1 MAGVQARTRQRPG
14 AARRTAGAGIARLV
28 AQARTVGR
36 WTAFALA
43 AAGVGCGSASE
54 GAPAA
59 GPKEVGPTPA
69 ISPARAADEDALVI
83 AVRRLPASL
92 DPSGELD
99 PWGQRV
105 VDDLLYEG
113 LVRRRGDAAPWA
125 EPALAD
131 RCEPDRAARG
141 LVCRL
146 REGAQFHDG
155 TPVTRDDVLASFA
168 AWLGPRGLGLRLR
181 RGLDGL
187 RAVEAADGPDPKDSP
202 GRWIR
207 IAFEHDDPLS
217 LEKIAA
223 IKIVPRAGRGGV
235 GSGPFRLVAQDEAN
249 LVFERVAPAPGRA
262 RRIVLRAIEDGAAA
276 LTALRRGEVHV
287 LAEVAPAHVPKEL
300 AKPAMAARFYAYLV
314 SPARYD
320 LLLFNLREGLQAGPR
335 MRQALDLAAPRAELA
350 QQVYGL
356 PGLPVVAPVDL
367 HEPAA
372 IDLAALTDGRDGE
385 AGLGPLARG
394 PDLAA
399 DAAGRAA
406 ADALLTELGWIHE
419 RGVRRRQSATLRLPL
434 VWDGSPGL
442 ATGVTRVLRSGWKQ
456 VGIQAPSV
464 TAGWPYVLANLLKPG
479 QFSVALARLA
489 PGSDGDLFPWFHSK
503 GAQNVSGVADG
514 ILDAALD
521 AYRVASTREARDAA
535 ERAVAERLAALRP
548 AVVLH
553 APVAVILL
561 SRRITGLRFEDD
573 LPRLDELG
581 FVAGERDAWTRSP

>member
-1 MAGVQARTRQRPG
+1 MADVQARTRQRPG
-14 AARRTAGAGIARLV
+14 AGPGAGAAGIARGV
-28 AQARTVGR
+28 ACWPARGR
-36 WTAFALA
+36 VAAFALA
-43 AAGVGCGSASE
+43 AASFGCGAE
-54 GAPAA
+54 GEVAPAA
-59 GPKEVGPTPA
+59 GPKEVGAAPA

-83 AVRRLPASL
+83 AVRRLPATL

-105 VDDLLYEG
+105 VDDLLFEG
-113 LVRRRGDAAPWA
+113 LVRRAGDRAPWA

-131 RCEPDRAARG
+131 RCEPDPAARG
-141 LVCRL
+141 VQCRL
-146 REGAQFHDG
+146 RDGAQFHDG
-155 TPVTRDDVLASFA
+155 APVTREDVLASFQQ
-168 AWLGPRGLGLRLR
+168 WLGPRGAGPRQR

-187 RAVEAADGPDPKDSP
+187 RAIEASEGPDPKDRS
-202 GRWIR
+202 GRWVR
-207 IAFEHDDPLS
+207 IAFEHDDPLA
-217 LEKIAA
+217 LEKLAA
-223 IKIVPRAGRGGV
+223 IKIVPRGRAGQV
-235 GSGPFRLVAQDEAN
+235 GTGPFKLVAHDEAN

-300 AKPAMAARFYAYLV
+300 AKPAMAARFQAYLV

-320 LLLFNLREGLQAGPR
+320 LLLFNMREGLQSGPR

-356 PGLPVVAPVDL
+356 PGLELAAPVDL
-367 HEPAA
+367 HAPAP
-372 IDLAALTDGRDGE
+372 IDLAALTEGRD
-385 AGLGPLARG
+385 AGLGPLARA

-406 ADALLTELGWIHE
+406 ADAILTELGWIHE

-442 ATGVTRVLRSGWKQ
+442 ATGVTRVLRNGWKQ
-456 VGIQAPSV
+456 IGIQAPSV
-464 TAGWPYVLANLLKPG
+464 TAGWQYVLANLLKPG
-479 QFSVALARLA
+479 QFQVALARLA
-489 PGSDGDLFPWFHSK
+489 PGSDGDLSPWFHSK

-521 AYRVASTREARDAA
+521 AYRVAATRADRDAA
-535 ERAVAERLAALRP
+535 ERAVADRLATLRP